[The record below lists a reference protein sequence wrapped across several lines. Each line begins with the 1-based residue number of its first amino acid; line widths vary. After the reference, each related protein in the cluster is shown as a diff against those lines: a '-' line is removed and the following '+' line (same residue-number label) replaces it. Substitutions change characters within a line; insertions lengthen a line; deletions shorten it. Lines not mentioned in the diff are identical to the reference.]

1 MARAGDKRDEGANTE
16 RASPAGLAESRPH
29 SGASPSGEKSR
40 NLQPV
45 SDAEEE
51 DPEAP
56 PWNFLFELP
65 VALLV
70 LVAIVGLVIAFSR

>member
-1 MARAGDKRDEGANTE
+1 MAREGDKRDEGANAKSASAAGE
-16 RASPAGLAESRPH
+16 AESSPHSEASPLAEE
-29 SGASPSGEKSR
+29 SP

-45 SDAEEE
+45 RDAEEE

-70 LVAIVGLVIAFSR
+70 LVAIVGLVMALSR

>member
-1 MARAGDKRDEGANTE
+1 MAREGDERDEGANTE
-16 RASPAGLAESRPH
+16 RASPAGEAEPSPH
-29 SGASPSGEKSR
+29 SEASPLGEASR
-40 NLQPV
+40 NLQQV

-70 LVAIVGLVIAFSR
+70 LVAIVGLVMAFGR